1 MADVVHAELGESGL
15 AWVRESLSAGRAL
28 SAAVLERAAG
38 EAAKSVWAYVPASA
52 NLEANGTLFRFGGL
66 FTANIARGAWFGTF
80 TRLCL
85 HRGTIIVEDELA
97 LPSDESLR
105 GSVGTF
111 AVVDSTVLYPK
122 VLAPETT
129 ADEIRKFILGH
140 SSGYPL
146 NSFWIRGVEFVTP
159 EALSEPRVHKLAER
173 VDAVIVS
180 GWDNE
185 SLLVLEFDPSW

>member
-1 MADVVHAELGESGL
+1 MADVVHAELRESGL

-129 ADEIRKFILGH
+129 A
-140 SSGYPL
+140 
-146 NSFWIRGVEFVTP
+146 
-159 EALSEPRVHKLAER
+159 LSEPRVHKLAER